1 MDLNSAERRD
11 ALEAYLKGH
20 FGATSVELQNATLL
34 TGGAIQE
41 NWSLE
46 VNVVGG
52 ANEGTHKLVLRTDAP
67 AALPES
73 HDRLTE
79 FAILKRA
86 HDGNVSVPEPILA
99 CDDSRVMGTR
109 FVIMRYVSGSASGR
123 SAVRDPMVQANAQQ
137 LGERLGQEIAR
148 IQSITEDSEL
158 VHLLPR
164 YDAHPA
170 IHLITRYRRW
180 LDDVELNRP
189 ALEWVFSWLE
199 THALDVS
206 PLDDR
211 GLVLAH
217 RDFRTGNYML
227 DQGHLAAILDWEF
240 AGWSHPAEDLGWLC
254 ARCWRFGND
263 GQEAGGVAARA
274 DLYAGYEAECGV
286 PVRDEAV
293 RYWEVMAHARWAMI
307 ALQQAARHTSGKQ
320 RSLELALTA
329 NIVPELELG
338 GLLEASNLDSLIS
351 SPTTS
356 MVSTGSSEA
365 TGFGSQID
373 AWERGLVDPVDLI
386 QTASMH
392 LKSTLADVI
401 PDSKRY
407 DYLMIANAL
416 DVASR
421 LVSQKDETDRDMD
434 PAGAFSND
442 NAKTDLRNLAGKA
455 EDLAQCFPEILSYAR
470 ETVAVH
476 NPKRLR

>member
-1 MDLNSAERRD
+1 MDLNSAEKRD
-11 ALEAYLKGH
+11 ALQSYLKAH
-20 FGATSVELQNATLL
+20 FGATSVALQNATLL

-41 NWSLE
+41 NWSLG

-52 ANEGTHKLVLRTDAP
+52 ANAGTHKLVLRTDAP

-86 HDGNVSVPEPILA
+86 HDGNVSVPEPILS
-99 CDDSRVMGTR
+99 CDDPSVMGTR

-123 SAVRDPMVQANAQQ
+123 AAVRDPLVQENAQQ
-137 LGERLGQEIAR
+137 LGARLGHEIAR
-148 IQSITEDSEL
+148 IQAIKEDSEL
-158 VHLLPR
+158 LRLLPK
-164 YDAHPA
+164 YDDHPA
-170 IHLITRYRRW
+170 IQLITRYRKW
-180 LDDVELNRP
+180 LDDVGLTRP

-199 THALDVS
+199 THAADVS
-206 PLDDR
+206 PLDER

-227 DQGHLAAILDWEF
+227 DQGKLAAILDWEF
-240 AGWSHPAEDLGWLC
+240 AGWSHPADDLGWLC

-263 GQEAGGVAARA
+263 GQEAGGVAART

-286 PVRDEAV
+286 SVRDEAV

-307 ALQQAARHTSGKQ
+307 ALQQAARHTSGRQ

-338 GLLEASNLDSLIS
+338 GLLEASNLDPLIS
-351 SPTTS
+351 SPIAPT
-356 MVSTGSSEA
+356 VATGSSEA
-365 TGFGSQID
+365 QGFGSQAE
-373 AWERGLVDPVDLI
+373 AWSRGLVDPVDLI
-386 QTASMH
+386 QTATMH

-407 DYLMIANAL
+407 DYLMVANAL

-421 LVSQKDETDRDMD
+421 LISQKGEPSGNGNS
-434 PAGAFSND
+434 PAAFSND
-442 NAKTDLRNLAGKA
+442 NAKAELRDLVGNK
-455 EDLAQCFPEILSYAR
+455 EDLAQCFPEVLSRAR